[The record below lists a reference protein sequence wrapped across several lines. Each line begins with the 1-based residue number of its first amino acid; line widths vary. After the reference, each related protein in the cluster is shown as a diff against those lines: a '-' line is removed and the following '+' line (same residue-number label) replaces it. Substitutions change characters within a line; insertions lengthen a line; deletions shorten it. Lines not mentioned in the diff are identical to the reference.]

1 MTEFDISIPTS
12 IKAIK
17 LRQWQEYAKILDKNK
32 GQEDSDFVKLKM
44 LNIFCGLDMNKAR
57 DLQLSTFDSIIDHI
71 NSLFSNIPDRI
82 HQFTLRGTDGVEV
95 TFGLI
100 PNLDKM
106 SYGEFLDLEKYLF
119 DDKELHRAMAVL
131 YRPLITGKG
140 KDRYLIHKYKGTD
153 ELAEVMKDTP
163 IDAVL
168 SSRVFFYR
176 LARKLSLYT
185 MDSTLQQ
192 LQEKR
197 EKDLDKHL
205 EENGELTNLSIRWH
219 REMLADLIKLQN
231 SEFINV

>member
-71 NSLFSNIPDRI
+71 NSLFGNIPDRI
-82 HQFTLRGTDGVEV
+82 HQFTLRGTDNVEV

-176 LARKLSLYT
+176 LAKKLSLYT

-197 EKDLDKHL
+197 EKDLDKHS

>member
-12 IKAIK
+12 IKSIK
-17 LRQWQEYAKILDKNK
+17 LSQWQDYAKILDKNK

-57 DLQLSTFDSIIDHI
+57 DLQLSTFDSIIDHL
-71 NSLFSNIPDRI
+71 NSLFSNIPDRV
-82 HQFTLRGTDGVEV
+82 HQFTLRGTDNAEV

-140 KDRYLIHKYKGTD
+140 KDRYLIHPYKGTD
-153 ELAEVMKDTP
+153 ELAEVMRDTP

-176 LARKLSLYT
+176 LAKKLSLYT

-192 LQEKR
+192 FQEKR
-197 EKDLDKHL
+197 EKDLDNHL
-205 EENGELTNLSIRWH
+205 EKNGELTNLSIRWH
-219 REMLADLIKLQN
+219 REMLADLIKLQDWE
-231 SEFINV
+231 STNV

>member
-82 HQFTLRGTDGVEV
+82 HQFTLRGTDNVEV

-176 LARKLSLYT
+176 LAKKLSLYT

-197 EKDLDKHL
+197 EKDLDKHS

-231 SEFINV
+231 SEFTNV

>member
-71 NSLFSNIPDRI
+71 NSLFGNIPDRI
-82 HQFTLRGTDGVEV
+82 HQFTLRGTDNVEV

-176 LARKLSLYT
+176 LAKKLSLYT

-197 EKDLDKHL
+197 EKDLDKHS

-231 SEFINV
+231 SEFTNV

>member
-71 NSLFSNIPDRI
+71 NSLFGNIPDRI
-82 HQFTLRGTDGVEV
+82 HQFTLRGTDNVEV

-153 ELAEVMKDTP
+153 DLAEVMKDTP

-176 LARKLSLYT
+176 LAKKLSLYT

-197 EKDLDKHL
+197 EKDLDKHS

-231 SEFINV
+231 SEFTNV

>member
-12 IKAIK
+12 IKSIK
-17 LRQWQEYAKILDKNK
+17 LSQWQDYSKILDKNK

-71 NSLFSNIPDRI
+71 NSLFGNIPDRV
-82 HQFTLRGTDGVEV
+82 HQFTLRGTDNVEV

-153 ELAEVMKDTP
+153 DLAEVMKDTP

-176 LARKLSLYT
+176 LAKKLSLYT

-197 EKDLDKHL
+197 EKDLDNHS
-205 EENGELTNLSIRWH
+205 EENGELTSLSIRWH
-219 REMLADLIKLQN
+219 REMLADLIKLQDWE
-231 SEFINV
+231 STNV

>member
-71 NSLFSNIPDRI
+71 NSLFGNIPDRI
-82 HQFTLRGTDGVEV
+82 HQFTLRGTDNVEV

-176 LARKLSLYT
+176 LAKKLSLYT

-231 SEFINV
+231 SEFTNV